1 MMAVAQRMA
10 DRTETRQFPRA
21 VAGLLALLRHDH
33 EAAELEVVQTHISWI
48 VLAGSYAYKIKKP
61 VELGFLDYSTLEKR
75 LRACQREV
83 ELNRRLCPTVYL
95 GVLSLAEHDGQIV
108 IGDAPEG
115 GEVLDYMV
123 WMRHLPHDLMLDQLL
138 ARGEATAAQLEL
150 VAERLASFHASAATG
165 PGVDEH
171 GEPEAVA
178 ANVEQNFEQVK
189 PHVGRTIDRES
200 FTLIAMASRNFLTR
214 RRALFERRVAEG
226 RIRDG
231 HGDLHAASICLTS
244 PLAIF
249 DCIEFNDR
257 YRCGDVAAEVAF
269 LAMDLEFNRRSDLA
283 RAFVD
288 RYVAAS
294 GDQELLELLD
304 FYIVYRAYVRGKV
317 ESIKLSEPEF
327 GQAERARAV
336 DRAWRYFA
344 IARRYAERL
353 AEAAEKR

>member
-1 MMAVAQRMA
+1 MIAVA
-10 DRTETRQFPRA
+10 DRLETMQLPRA
-21 VAGLLALLRHDH
+21 VRGLLALLRHDH

-61 VELGFLDYSTLEKR
+61 VDLGFLDYSTLEKR

-95 GVLSLAEHDGQIV
+95 GVLSLADQDGQV
-108 IGDAPEG
+108 VVGDD
-115 GEVLDYMV
+115 GEVLDYVV
-123 WMRHLPHDLMLDQLL
+123 WMRRLPHDLMLDQLL
-138 ARGEATAAQLEL
+138 ARGEATAAQLEA
-150 VAERLASFHASAATG
+150 VAERLARFHASAATG

-171 GEPEAVA
+171 GDPAAVA
-178 ANVEQNFEQVK
+178 ANVEQNFEQVR
-189 PHVGRTIDRES
+189 PYVGQTLDEPS
-200 FTLIAMASRNFLTR
+200 YALIASASRAFLKR
-214 RRALFERRVAEG
+214 RRALFERRVATG
-226 RIRDG
+226 RVRDG

-269 LAMDLEFNRRSDLA
+269 LAMDLEFNQRPDLA

-294 GDQELLELLD
+294 GDRELLELLD
-304 FYIVYRAYVRGKV
+304 FYVVYRAYVRGKV
-317 ESIKLSEPEF
+317 ESIKLSESEF
-327 GQAERARAV
+327 GPLERARAV
-336 DRAWRYFA
+336 ERAERYFTL
-344 IARRYAERL
+344 ARRYAERL
-353 AEAAEKR
+353 AAT